1 MQHKGF
7 IIFLT
12 SFLTLLCSYYL
23 SFTWLDANIQQ
34 KATKH
39 ATNEAG
45 HIDFIEKQAYLDAVW
60 KKPVYNFLGLTY
72 TYEEVKE
79 KSLNLGLDLQGGM
92 HVTLEI
98 SPAELI
104 KGLAGNAKDA
114 NFLEAMDAAAQKQHT
129 EGTLSFVKIFYEAY
143 KKLNPTGKLSTLFA
157 TSANRGYITRESSD
171 KQVLKY
177 LDTEVENAI
186 IRAFDVIRSR
196 VDKFGTIQPNI
207 QRLQGT
213 GKIQI
218 ELPGVN
224 NPERVRKL
232 LQGVAQLR
240 FWHVYNG
247 QDLSNILQSIN
258 TLLLH
263 EEMSQDTTS
272 DEPTSATG
280 KRLGYS
286 LIYPVEEVAAIQ
298 QILDRPDVQALCPND
313 LRWLWDVKP
322 RQDNS
327 MGEAYLSLYPIKT
340 NRNHLP
346 LLEGDVI
353 TEARQMF
360 NEKGQPAVSIQM
372 NGRGAKMWRKITA
385 SSIGKRIAITLD
397 DQVYSAPEVN
407 MEIPNGSSVISG
419 SFSIEEAKDLARIL
433 KAGSLPAPVK
443 ITEEVIIGP
452 TLSEKAQFQG
462 ILSMACGL
470 AVIILFMLLYYAKGG
485 IVANL
490 ALLFNILFVLGILA
504 QLDAALTLPGIAGIV
519 LTIGMSIDA
528 NVLIFERIREEIRR
542 GNNLREAIKL
552 GYQKANSSIVDANV
566 TTLLTGV
573 ILYALGQGPVRGFAT
588 TLMIGIITS
597 FFTAVFITRV
607 ILSWWQKRNKKSNI
621 TFAYGYNKN
630 LLIGTNFNFLKR
642 RRLFYGISLSIMAI
656 GFALLIKQGGIG
668 LGVDFTGGRGYVI
681 KFGEAVEPV
690 ELKSKLADHLG
701 DQSVE
706 VKTYGANNIMKVTTS
721 YRIAEESET
730 VEEEVKDQLITS
742 LQEITALQYL
752 ENAVE
757 IPASSFTIAS
767 TTKVGPSI
775 AGDIQTSAKKSVLFT
790 LLIIFCYILVRFK
803 KWQFG
808 LAALIALL
816 HDVLVVLAT
825 FGIAKAMGYAY
836 EVDQV
841 TIAAILT
848 VVGYSINDTVV
859 IFDRVREQQKL
870 HKNDSFESIANKS
883 INDTLS
889 RTLITS
895 LTTLIVVVILL
906 IWGGEVLRGF
916 AFTLS
921 MGIIF
926 GTYSSICIATPLVL
940 DFSKNRLG
948 AVYNS
953 HEKPFSA

>member
-1 MQHKGF
+1 MQNRGF
-7 IIFLT
+7 VIFLT
-12 SFLTLLCSYYL
+12 SILTLLCTYYL
-23 SFTWLDANIQQ
+23 SFTGLDANIQQ
-34 KATKH
+34 HATQY
-39 ATNEAG
+39 ATNEVG
-45 HIDFIEKQAYLDAVW
+45 HTDFIKRQAYLDSVW
-60 KKPVYNFLGLTY
+60 KKPVYNFLGVTY
-72 TYEEVKE
+72 TYEEIKE

-98 SPAELI
+98 SPVELI
-104 KGLAGNAKDA
+104 KGLVNNPQDPT
-114 NFLEAMDAAAQKQHT
+114 FLQAIDIAAQKQHT
-129 EGTLSFVKIFYEAY
+129 QGTLSFIKLFYEAY
-143 KKLNPTGKLSTLFA
+143 KKLNPTGKLHTLFSTA
-157 TSANRGYITRESSD
+157 TNKNHITHESSD
-171 KQVLKY
+171 QQVLKY
-177 LDTEVENAI
+177 LDTEVDNAI
-186 IRAFDVIRSR
+186 SRAFDVIRSR
-196 VDKFGTIQPNI
+196 VDKFGTVQPNI

-240 FWHVYNG
+240 FWQVYSG
-247 QDLSNILQSIN
+247 QELSKILQAIN
-258 TLLLH
+258 TLLTR
-263 EEMSQDTTS
+263 EEITAEPVSDTT
-272 DEPTSATG
+272 ATAATQ
-280 KRLGYS
+280 RLGYP
-286 LIYPVEEVAAIQ
+286 LCYPVEEVAAIQ
-298 QILDRPDVQALCPND
+298 QILDRSDVQALCPKD
-313 LRWLWDVKP
+313 LHWCWDVKP
-322 RQDNS
+322 RKDGTT
-327 MGEAYLSLYPIKT
+327 GESFLMLYPIKT
-340 NRNHLP
+340 ERNNLP

-353 TEARQMF
+353 TDARQMF
-360 NEKGQPAVSIQM
+360 DEKGQPSISIQM
-372 NGRGAKMWRKITA
+372 NGRGAKIWKKITGDN
-385 SSIGKRIAITLD
+385 IGKQIAITLD
-397 DQVYSAPEVN
+397 DQVYSAPVVN
-407 MEIPNGSSVISG
+407 TEIPNGSSQISG
-419 SFSIEEAKDLARIL
+419 SFSIEEAKDLASIL

-462 ILSMACGL
+462 IVSMACGL

-528 NVLIFERIREEIRR
+528 NVLIFERIREE
-542 GNNLREAIKL
+542 LRKGRKLWEAIKL

-597 FFTAVFITRV
+597 FFTAVFITRL
-607 ILSWWQKRNKKSNI
+607 IFSWWQKGNKASNI
-621 TFAYGYNKN
+621 TFSYGYNKN
-630 LLIGTNFNFLKR
+630 LLIGTTFNFLKR
-642 RRLFYGISLSIMAI
+642 RHFFYGISISIMI
-656 GFALLIKQGGIG
+656 VGFALLIKQGGIS

-681 KFGEAVEPV
+681 KFSEAVEPIA
-690 ELKSKLADHLG
+690 LKSKLVDHLD

-706 VKTYGANNIMKVTTS
+706 VKTYGANNIIKVTTS
-721 YRIAEESET
+721 YRITEESSFI
-730 VEEEVKDQLITS
+730 EEEVKGKLIDT
-742 LQEITALQYL
+742 LQKVMGLTYL
-752 ENAVE
+752 ENAVDMPE
-757 IPASSFTIAS
+757 STFTIAS

-775 AGDIQTSAKKSVLFT
+775 AGDIQASAKKSIIFT
-790 LLIIFCYILVRFK
+790 LLVIFCYILVRFK

-841 TIAAILT
+841 IIAAILT

-870 HKNDSFESIANKS
+870 HPYESFTTIANRS

-895 LTTLIVVVILL
+895 LTTLVVVLILL
-906 IWGGEVLRGF
+906 LWGGEVLRGF

-926 GTYSSICIATPLVL
+926 GTYSSICIAAPLVL
-940 DFSKNRLG
+940 DFSKKDN
-948 AVYNS
+948 AIQ
-953 HEKPFSA
+953 

>member
-1 MQHKGF
+1 MQNKGF
-7 IIFLT
+7 VIFLT
-12 SFLTLLCSYYL
+12 SLLTLLCSYYL
-23 SFTWLDANIQQ
+23 SFTWLDDKIQQ
-34 KATKH
+34 KATQH

-60 KKPVYNFLGLTY
+60 KKPVYNCLGLTY

-79 KSLNLGLDLQGGM
+79 KSLKLGLDLQGGM

-98 SPAELI
+98 SPVELI
-104 KGLAGNAKDA
+104 NGLAGNSKDA
-114 NFLEAMDAAAQKQHT
+114 TFLEAMEVAAQKQQAQ
-129 EGTLSFVKIFYEAY
+129 GTLSFVKLFYETY
-143 KKLNPTGKLSTLFA
+143 KKLNPSGKLSSLFA

-171 KQVLKY
+171 QQVLKY

-186 IRAFDVIRSR
+186 TRAFDVIRSR
-196 VDKFGTIQPNI
+196 VDQFGTIQPNI

-224 NPERVRKL
+224 NPARVRKL

-240 FWHVYNG
+240 FWQVYDG

-258 TLLLH
+258 TLLTH
-263 EEMSQDTTS
+263 EDVSKDKTSEEPESTTG
-272 DEPTSATG
+272 G
-280 KRLGYS
+280 KRLGYY
-286 LIYPVEEVAAIQ
+286 LIYPVEEVADIQ
-298 QILDRPDVQALCPND
+298 QILDRPEVQALCPKD
-313 LRWLWDVKP
+313 LRWCWDVKP
-322 RQDNS
+322 RQDS
-327 MGEAYLSLYPIKT
+327 STGEAYLMLYPIKT
-340 NRNHLP
+340 SRNNLP

-353 TEARQMF
+353 TDARQMF
-360 NEKGQPAVSIQM
+360 DEKGQPSVSIQM
-372 NGRGAKMWRKITA
+372 NVRGAKMWRKITA
-385 SSIGKRIAITLD
+385 SNLGKRIAITLD
-397 DQVYSAPEVN
+397 DQVYSAPVVN
-407 MEIPNGSSVISG
+407 TEIPNGSSQISG
-419 SFSIEEAKDLARIL
+419 SFSIEEAGDLARIL

-462 ILSMACGL
+462 IFSMACGL

-542 GNNLREAIKL
+542 GNNLKEAIKL

-573 ILYALGQGPVRGFAT
+573 ILYVLGQGPVRGFAT

-607 ILSWWQKRNKKSNI
+607 IFTWWQKRNKTSNI

-642 RRLFYGISLSIMAI
+642 RRLFYGVSLAIMLI
-656 GFALLIKQGGIG
+656 GFTLLIKQGGIS

-681 KFGEAVEPV
+681 KFSESVEPI
-690 ELKSKLADHLG
+690 ELKSKLAEHLD

-721 YRIAEESET
+721 YRIHEENET
-730 VEEEVKDQLITS
+730 VEEEVKEKLITY
-742 LQEITALQYL
+742 LQEIMSLQYL
-752 ENAVE
+752 EDVVNM
-757 IPASSFTIAS
+757 PASTFTIAS

-775 AGDIQTSAKKSVLFT
+775 AGDIQASAKKSVIFT

-808 LAALIALL
+808 LAALIALM

-836 EVDQV
+836 EIDQV
-841 TIAAILT
+841 IIAAILT

-870 HKNDSFESIANKS
+870 KSYDSFESIANKS

-895 LTTLIVVVILL
+895 LTTLVVVVILL
-906 IWGGEVLRGF
+906 LWGGEVLRGF

-926 GTYSSICIATPLVL
+926 GTYSSICIAAPLVL
-940 DFSKNRLG
+940 DFTKQSNASKN
-948 AVYNS
+948 
-953 HEKPFSA
+953 